1 MRAAVTNV
9 TATTTPVGVVN
20 NATTV
25 NVPASN
31 PGGTFFLAGGSG
43 NVMATNPPGIQNAQV
58 VSGTPTTQNVVTAVN
73 QTTAP
78 FLTGAT
84 LNTTAGN
91 AITGVTTTSTNA
103 AFVNGVPVQTGNF
116 LTSVAT
122 ATTPVVNAVAAANSG
137 ASASVSSLGCGVNAQ
152 ANGANAVAVGTNA
165 STGASTNATAV
176 GTNANTTGDLAI
188 AHSRLWH
195 IASFR
200 CCAAIWSH
208 LE

>member
-1 MRAAVTNV
+1 VGYQTLAALGRDGRVSTSVAWEGTDMSCRFFLLAVSVASLN
-9 TATTTPVGVVN
+9 AEPVGVVN

-25 NVPASN
+25 NTVATN
-31 PGGTFFLAGGSG
+31 PGGTFFQNGSLSSFVFAPGGPSG
-43 NVMATNPPGIQNAQV
+43 SDVVFATNPPGIQNVQV

-91 AITGVTTTSTNA
+91 AITGVTTTSNNA
-103 AFVNGVPVQTGNF
+103 PFVNGVPVQTGNF

-137 ASASVSSLGCGVNAQ
+137 AFGVSIVLGVRRQ
-152 ANGANAVAVGTNA
+152 RP
-165 STGASTNATAV
+165 SQ
-176 GTNANTTGDLAI
+176 
-188 AHSRLWH
+188 
-195 IASFR
+195 R
-200 CCAAIWSH
+200 C
-208 LE
+208 